1 MGTLMTNMKNM
12 FNGAI
17 NEVKNL
23 VTQSREEPA
32 QNLPQEEPRPVKA
45 AKEEC
50 IYDEMAQVVKEEI

>member
-23 VTQSREEPA
+23 VTQSKEGPA
-32 QNLPQEEPRPVKA
+32 QNLP
-45 AKEEC
+45 
-50 IYDEMAQVVKEEI
+50 

>member
-32 QNLPQEEPRPVKA
+32 QNLSKEEPRPVKA

-50 IYDEMAQVVKEEI
+50 IYDEMA